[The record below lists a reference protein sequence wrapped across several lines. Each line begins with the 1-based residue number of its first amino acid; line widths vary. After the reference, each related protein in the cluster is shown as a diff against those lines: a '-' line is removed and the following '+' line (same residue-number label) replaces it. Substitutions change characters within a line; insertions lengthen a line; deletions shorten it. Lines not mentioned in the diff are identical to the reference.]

1 MYSLQGDT
9 VLDPFLGTGTTTLA
23 SIASNR
29 NSIGF
34 EIDPMFLNIIT
45 QNIESTP
52 ITFFNSIIQNRI
64 DKHIDFVNERIA
76 DSKKEV
82 KYYNDNIGL
91 PVMTKQETDIKLN
104 FINSVERQ
112 DNTLVATYNSVN
124 PQNIDFASKQRVN
137 KKTLFDL

>member
-1 MYSLQGDT
+1 
-9 VLDPFLGTGTTTLA
+9 
-23 SIASNR
+23 
-29 NSIGF
+29 
-34 EIDPMFLNIIT
+34 MFLNIIT

-112 DNTLVATYNSVN
+112 DNTLVATYNSV
-124 PQNIDFASKQRVN
+124 K
-137 KKTLFDL
+137 

>member
-1 MYSLQGDT
+1 
-9 VLDPFLGTGTTTLA
+9 
-23 SIASNR
+23 
-29 NSIGF
+29 
-34 EIDPMFLNIIT
+34 MFLNIIT

-64 DKHIDFVNERIA
+64 DKHIDFVNERIV
-76 DSKKEV
+76 DLKKEV
-82 KYYNDNIGL
+82 KYCNDNLGL
-91 PVMTKQETDIKLN
+91 PVMTKQEVDIKLN